1 MQPSAFSYQ
10 LSAVRTRY
18 QPSKL
23 WSGLSCCH
31 SEPRRLAS
39 GRRSHWQL

>member
-1 MQPSAFSYQ
+1 MMVMQPSAFSYQ

-23 WSGLSCCH
+23 
-31 SEPRRLAS
+31 
-39 GRRSHWQL
+39 